1 MVAFGSA
8 FLSLICGGLVG
19 LGLLVVLQFVQSWGA
34 AATVG
39 LLPLAVILSAAGF
52 LLRSNKAVARLSGDA
67 LLALGGMLAGAW
79 FGFIALDYVTLPK
92 GVDDF
97 GYAPLCSGVTGTLVT
112 GILFRRASNPAL
124 SRPGKIIIRARSF
137 LLTLVGESLVR
148 ESRLASRFDLIGGEG
163 TAVHVIALVF
173 LLVVPAATIFAL
185 YRRSANEGCDS
196 NL

>member
-1 MVAFGSA
+1 VRFLQDILVAFSSA

-19 LGLLVVLQFVQSWGA
+19 SGLLVVLQFVQSWGVA
-34 AATVG
+34 AAVG

-67 LLALGGMLAGAW
+67 LLVLGGMLSGAW
-79 FGFIALDYVTLPK
+79 FGLIALDYVTLPK

-124 SRPGKIIIRARSF
+124 NRSGKIIIVLGSF

-148 ESRLASRFDLIGGEG
+148 ESRLAVRSHWRRGNRCARDRACISARRPGGN
-163 TAVHVIALVF
+163 HLCALSP
-173 LLVVPAATIFAL
+173 L
-185 YRRSANEGCDS
+185 S
-196 NL
+196 